1 MAANI
6 LNEIAGIDL
15 GDKRRNRRIGRLAS
29 RMAASP
35 MESLRAACK
44 GWAEVIAGFRL
55 LHNEEVTWEKILG
68 AHERATMERA
78 GECERILLAQDTTE
92 LDYSSHKSLTGAGRL
107 DAQNRRGFYAHNHL
121 LVDEDTGV
129 ALGLCGSHVWTR
141 EQETKNHGHK
151 QVPFEQK
158 ESHRW
163 FEGYLKACEVAQ
175 KHPAA
180 EVVTVGDRESD
191 IYEIYAE
198 WQRRGQCGES
208 RAEVLVR
215 AGRDRAL
222 LDSERHLF
230 EAMRTGQVLG
240 TYQVKF
246 ASKAQLRKIRGST
259 RVTHRLGR
267 KATLQVR
274 GTKVCLKPTHR
285 KHGGQLPPVEM
296 WAVCVSEIKP
306 PKGHEP
312 IEWLLLTSLPAETF
326 SQARRI
332 IEAYTKRWLVEEL
345 HRILKSGCRVEQIN
359 LRTSAALLPAVALYL
374 IVAWRILYL
383 RDFRRAQPDLC
394 CSVFFASAEWQAAC
408 VIQALPP
415 ETGPPTLAE
424 MIDMV
429 GKMGGHMGRKKDPSP
444 GPECLWRG
452 MEKLR
457 CYVEMG
463 QALGALSRRT

>member
-15 GDKRRNRRIGRLAS
+15 GDERRNRRIGRLAA

-35 MESLRAACK
+35 LESLRAACK
-44 GWAEVIAGFRL
+44 GWAEAIAGFRL
-55 LHNEEVTWEKILG
+55 LHNKEVTWEKILC
-68 AHERATMERA
+68 AHEQATMERA
-78 GECERILLAQDTTE
+78 GACERMLLIQDTTE
-92 LDYSSHKSLTGAGRL
+92 LDYSSHKALTGAGRL
-107 DAQNRRGFYAHNHL
+107 DAQTRQGFYAHNHL

-129 ALGLCGSHVWTR
+129 ALGLCGSHVWSR
-141 EQETKNHGHK
+141 EQETKDHGHK
-151 QVPFEQK
+151 LVPFEEK
-158 ESHRW
+158 ESYRW
-163 FEGYLKACEVAQ
+163 FQGYQRACEVAK

-191 IYEIYAE
+191 IYEIYAD
-198 WQRRGQCGES
+198 WQRRCRCGEK

-222 LDSERHLF
+222 LDSDKHLF
-230 EAMRTGQVLG
+230 QTMRAGQELG

-246 ASKAQLRKIRGST
+246 ASKAQLRKIKGSNHLT
-259 RVTHRLGR
+259 QRLGR

-274 GTKVCLKPTHR
+274 STKVCLKPPDR
-285 KHGGQLPPVEM
+285 KHGEKLPSVEL
-296 WAVCVSEIKP
+296 WAVCILEIDP
-306 PKGHEP
+306 PQGHEP
-312 IEWLLLTSLPAETF
+312 IEWFLLTSLPAETF
-326 SQARRI
+326 SRAQRI
-332 IEAYTKRWLVEEL
+332 ISAYASRWLVEEL
-345 HRILKSGCRVEQIN
+345 HRILKSGCRVERVN
-359 LRTSAALLPAVALYL
+359 LRDSAALLPAVALYL

-394 CSVFFASAEWQAAC
+394 CSIFFTPAEWQAAC
-408 VIQALPP
+408 LISGRPTD
-415 ETGPPTLAE
+415 TGPPTLVL
-424 MIDMV
+424 MVDMV
-429 GKMGGHMGRKKDPSP
+429 GKMGGHMGRKNDPSP

-463 QALGALSRRT
+463 QALGKF